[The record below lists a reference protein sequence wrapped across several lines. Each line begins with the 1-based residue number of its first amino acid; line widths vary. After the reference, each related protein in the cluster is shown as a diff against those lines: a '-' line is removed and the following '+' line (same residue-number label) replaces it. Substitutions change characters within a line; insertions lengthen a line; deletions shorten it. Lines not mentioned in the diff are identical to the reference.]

1 MISYLKIRYV
11 MYDIANQTSVMA
23 EIFYL
28 KSCYVVDDIAD
39 KSKFMQDYIFPKD
52 LLHHA

>member
-1 MISYLKIRYV
+1 

-28 KSCYVVDDIAD
+28 KSCYVMDDIAD
-39 KSKFMQDYIFPKD
+39 KSGIMQEYIVPKN